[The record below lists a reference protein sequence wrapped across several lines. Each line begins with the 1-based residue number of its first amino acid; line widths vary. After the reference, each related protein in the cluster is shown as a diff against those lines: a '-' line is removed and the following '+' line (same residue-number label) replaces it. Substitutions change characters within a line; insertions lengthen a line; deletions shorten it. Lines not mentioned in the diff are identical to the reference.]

1 VATDEDDWICEG
13 IWLDKVLCTKF
24 WYAIGE
30 TMVTV
35 RMKNVLHA
43 DLVMAHVSA
52 DNPLPHLHPT
62 VRDHV
67 LPLNP
72 KKLRFIDHDFM
83 MDEIS

>member
-1 VATDEDDWICEG
+1 M
-13 IWLDKVLCTKF
+13 DKVLCAKF
-24 WYAIGE
+24 WYTIGE

-35 RMKNVLHA
+35 YMKNVLHA
-43 DLVMAHVSA
+43 DLVMAQNSA
-52 DNPLPHLHPT
+52 DNPLRHLYPT
-62 VRDHV
+62 VWDHV